1 MGVSAGWPRRR
12 WFRLGLA
19 LTGVLIVLLALAQ
32 LILPVIAAKVV
43 RDRAARYGTIKSVHI
58 SAWPA
63 LGLLWGKAQ
72 SATIVAAQLTL
83 TSAQLAE
90 LSKQLWEA
98 RGVEK
103 STITAEEVTA
113 NLSGLAHGL
122 IATNVRT
129 VKQGSQLSG
138 SATVTQQ
145 ALDEASPSGLHVQPV
160 ASGEG
165 QVELRATGELFGASL
180 SVDAFVK
187 PVGGRLVVEPRGIPF
202 AALGTVTLLDDP
214 HVQVESVALEEA
226 PGQPSAYRL
235 SYRASLH

>member
-1 MGVSAGWPRRR
+1 LAVSG
-12 WFRLGLA
+12 A
-19 LTGVLIVLLALAQ
+19 LVVLLALAQ
-32 LILPVIAAKVV
+32 LILPSIAAKVV

-63 LGLLWGKAQ
+63 VALLWGKAQ

-83 TSAQLAE
+83 TSAQLSE

-103 STITAEEVTA
+103 STIAAEEVTA
-113 NLSGLAHGL
+113 NLSGLARGL
-122 IATNVRT
+122 IATDVRA

-145 ALDEASPSGLHVQPV
+145 ALDEASPSGLHVQPL

-187 PVGGRLVVEPRGIPF
+187 PEDGRLVVEPRGIPF
-202 AALGTVTLLDDP
+202 AALGTVTLVDDP
-214 HVQVESVALEEA
+214 HVQVESVALEDA
-226 PGQPSAYRL
+226 PGQPATYRL
-235 SYRASLH
+235 SYRASLR

>member
-1 MGVSAGWPRRR
+1 MGVSAGWSRRKWLR
-12 WFRLGLA
+12 VGLA
-19 LTGVLIVLLALAQ
+19 LSGALVVLLALAQ
-32 LILPVIAAKVV
+32 LILPSIAAKVV

-63 LGLLWGKAQ
+63 VALLWGKAQ
-72 SATIVAAQLTL
+72 SATIAAARLTF
-83 TSAQLAE
+83 TSAQLSE

-113 NLSGLAHGL
+113 NLSGLARGL
-122 IATNVRT
+122 IATDVRT

-145 ALDEASPSGLHVQPV
+145 ALDEASPSGLHVQPM
-160 ASGEG
+160 ASSEG

-187 PVGGRLVVEPRGIPF
+187 PEGGRLVVEPRGIPF
-202 AALGTVTLLDDP
+202 AALGTVTLLEDP
-214 HVQVESVALEEA
+214 HVQVESVALDDVV
-226 PGQPSAYRL
+226 GQPATYRL